1 MTEHACH
8 AVSFIFNVIVDI
20 LRFVFKSTV
29 LLCLLWCFTELQNW
43 VIPRMRVGGV
53 GYKENCREPGNLNFR
68 HSHSFMTLAKSFIS
82 SLAIFAF
89 SLIKKLD

>member
-1 MTEHACH
+1 MTEHACY

-53 GYKENCREPGNLNFR
+53 G
-68 HSHSFMTLAKSFIS
+68 
-82 SLAIFAF
+82 
-89 SLIKKLD
+89 